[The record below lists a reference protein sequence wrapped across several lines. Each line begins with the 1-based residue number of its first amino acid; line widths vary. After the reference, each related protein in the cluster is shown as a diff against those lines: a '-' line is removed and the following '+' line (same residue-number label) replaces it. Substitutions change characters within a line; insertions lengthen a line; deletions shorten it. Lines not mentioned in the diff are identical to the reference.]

1 MSKKLIVECFGGP
14 HDGLILSAPLS
25 SSIKL
30 GRAEYTPQ
38 GPRRELST
46 YAFEATDEGQFRL
59 RHICTVDV

>member
-1 MSKKLIVECFGGP
+1 MSKKMIVECFGGP

-46 YAFEATDEGQFRL
+46 YAFRGDR
-59 RHICTVDV
+59 